1 MDGNLSSL
9 GTFSQDLQYNVMKI
23 GQGVINGGVKMK
35 AMNNGNDSIL
45 MRLFI
50 GCIISFIIILLMLNN
65 QSNLLRHLE
74 TETYYK
80 LQTSME
86 RLKEQPERMDQ
97 ELSRIIAEY
106 QEKQEAIQKITI
118 SNSMKGFLV
127 TIAIILATVSDIIKN
142 FKSIVKEIFGK
153 NNREECT
160 SREDCLDQR
169 RECLIPM
176 PADKNWYMSKE
187 IRQLL
192 EQINLMEKNK
202 LSQEMQQLIQQA
214 ITLLVGQLVQLS
226 KHTANFTKQLSY
238 DRKNL
243 TYGISEMKKGIEQ
256 VTQAITRKNSENTAF
271 EDEEM
276 FAAMEQINS
285 VIEEIGVLLVG
296 MEERIHELM
305 QRIEH
310 DE

>member
-1 MDGNLSSL
+1 
-9 GTFSQDLQYNVMKI
+9 
-23 GQGVINGGVKMK
+23 MK
-35 AMNNGNDSIL
+35 AMNNGKDSIL

-65 QSNLLRHLE
+65 QSSLVRHLE

-80 LQTSME
+80 LQTSIE
-86 RLKEQPERMDQ
+86 RLKEQPELMNQ
-97 ELSRIIAEY
+97 ELSRIIAEH
-106 QEKQEAIQKITI
+106 QQKKEEIQKTTI
-118 SNSMKGFLV
+118 SNSIKGFLI
-127 TIAIILATVSDIIKN
+127 TIAIILATVSNIIKN
-142 FKSIVKEIFGK
+142 FKSIVKELLGK
-153 NNREECT
+153 NYSEEECK

-176 PADKNWYMSKE
+176 PTDKNWYMSKE

-192 EQINLMEKNK
+192 EQINLMEENK

-226 KHTANFTKQLSY
+226 KQTSNFTKQLSH
-238 DRKNL
+238 DRENL

-256 VTQAITRKNSENTAF
+256 VTQAITRKNRENAAF

-285 VIEEIGVLLVG
+285 VIEEIGELLVG
-296 MEERIHELM
+296 MEERIHDLT